1 MILCSM
7 RDFGRYEGLNT
18 RFGALADV
26 LETQNL
32 RDFSVGRHDILGDKL
47 YVIAAPQAA
56 TQPVVMLEAHRRYI
70 DVHVSLDGTDGIGW
84 APLDML
90 LTEDAPFDGERDFV
104 CYREPHLSIHL
115 VTAGSLAVFFP
126 EDAHAPLLGDGH
138 LVHKC
143 VFKVLVDREPT
154 LVPPI

>member
-1 MILCSM
+1 MILCSL
-7 RDFGRYEGLNT
+7 RDFCRYEGLNS

-32 RDFSVGRHDILGDKL
+32 REFSVGRHDILGDKL
-47 YVIAAPQAA
+47 YVVAAPQAA
-56 TQPVVMLEAHRRYI
+56 TQPVVLLEAHRRYI
-70 DVHVSLDGTDGIGW
+70 DVHVTLDGMDGIGW

-90 LTEDAPFDGERDFV
+90 TTEDAPFDDERDFV
-104 CYREPHLSIHL
+104 NFRDPHVSLHL
-115 VTAGSLAVFFP
+115 VTPGNLAVFFP

-143 VFKVLVDREPT
+143 VFKVLLDREPT
-154 LVPPI
+154 LVPPG